1 MFHKDSVNH
10 FPDSTILGIQ
20 VDKRNKVWVC
30 TQNGLYLFDAKTEK
44 FEYYNPKLG
53 LGHEAVHS
61 VTLDNKDE
69 YWIALENS
77 LLRYN
82 EKTGKIFRYGSEFGC
97 NPGMFGLRPAY
108 VDERNMLYYITLKGI
123 MVIDPNDLNLNV
135 DPPQLQ
141 FNRITNSGD
150 TLFAVQLRE
159 WMSKPIEL
167 PYNKNFF
174 TFEWSTNQV
183 FTISPHRFEYR
194 LIGLDSTWT
203 DNGISNKISFT
214 NLSSGT
220 YTFEVRGQNAYG
232 ASSDVL
238 RFSFF
243 IDRPFWIKWWFILL
257 VIVVL
262 GALVFAYMKF
272 RERQLLEAKLRLEK
286 TVEERTE
293 EVREKAKEVLHQ
305 KEIIQ
310 EKNKELTSSIVY
322 AQRIQEAILPEEKM
336 LQEIF
341 PDSFVL
347 FKPKDIVSGDFP
359 WMCRTGNYFFW
370 AVADCTGHGVPG
382 GFMSMLGNSLLN
394 QIVAEQGIIQ
404 PSKILDE
411 LRERVMRS
419 LKQSGADGET
429 RDGMD
434 ICLCRLDLSSH
445 TVVFA
450 GANNSVYLVRN
461 GELRE
466 YRGNKQP
473 VGIHMAEM
481 HPFSEQAF
489 EVSKGDCLYAFSDG
503 YADQF
508 GGEKGKK
515 FKYSRFEELI
525 LKEHKN
531 SMSHQSEVYWNTF
544 ETWRGEF
551 EQVDDVCV
559 IGVRV

>member
-1 MFHKDSVNH
+1 MSISV
-10 FPDSTILGIQ
+10 DRL
-20 VDKRNKVWVC
+20 DKVWVC
-30 TQNGLYLFDAKTEK
+30 TQNGLYLFDQEK
-44 FEYYNPKLG
+44 ETFKYYNPVLG
-53 LGHEAVHS
+53 LKDETVMS
-61 VTLDNKDE
+61 VTLDRKGD
-69 YWIALENS
+69 YWFALENS

-82 EKTGKIFRYGSEFGC
+82 EKNGTNIRYGAEFGC
-97 NPGMFGLRPAY
+97 NPGMFSSQPAY
-108 VDERNMLYYITLKGI
+108 VDERNILYYVTLRGI
-123 MVIDPNDLNLNV
+123 MVIDPNDLNQTTEA
-135 DPPQLQ
+135 PRLQ
-141 FNRITNSGD
+141 FNRVVISGD
-150 TLFAVQLRE
+150 TLMKSDLRN
-159 WMSKPIEL
+159 WLAAAIEL

-174 TFEWSTNQV
+174 TFEWNTNQV
-183 FTISPHRFEYR
+183 FSISPHRFEYR
-194 LIGLDSTWT
+194 MIGLDSNWT

-214 NLSSGT
+214 NLSAGN
-220 YTFEVRGQNAYG
+220 YVFEVRSKNVFGAY
-232 ASSDVL
+232 SEIL
-238 RFSFF
+238 RVAFF
-243 IDRPFWIKWWFILL
+243 VDKPFWVKWWFILL
-257 VIVVL
+257 VIV
-262 GALVFAYMKF
+262 LVAAIVIGYMKY
-272 RERQLLEAKLRLEK
+272 RERRLLDAKLKLEK

-305 KEIIQ
+305 KEIIE

-336 LQEIF
+336 LQEVF

-434 ICLCRLDLSSH
+434 ICLCRLDLTSH
-445 TVVFA
+445 TIVFA

-473 VGIHMAEM
+473 IGIHMAEM

-531 SMSHQSEVYWNTF
+531 SMSNQSEVYWNTF